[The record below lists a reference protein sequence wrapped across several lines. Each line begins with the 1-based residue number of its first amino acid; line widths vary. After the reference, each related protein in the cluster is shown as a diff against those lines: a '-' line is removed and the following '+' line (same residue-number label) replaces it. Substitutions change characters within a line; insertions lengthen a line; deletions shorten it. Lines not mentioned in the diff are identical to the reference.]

1 VISSLEDTKV
11 RNAKPQKKDYRLTD
25 GHGLHLFVK
34 TNGAKLWR
42 WRYDFEGKEK
52 LMSIGAYPAVTLTAA
67 REAHEKAR
75 KVLAGGADPM
85 VEKKE
90 EEQKEAAQLQATSAV
105 LHPFRDL
112 AMQWFDWWKIGLND
126 RYVAYVKSRMEADIL
141 SALGNSD
148 INEITPA
155 QVVSMVLAIEA
166 RGAEDVARRALQTTD
181 QIFRWG
187 RTRGQALHNPAG
199 AFKPKDIL
207 KKMERENFKRIDLRK
222 LPELVRKIHYYNG
235 SPVTRLA
242 LKLITLTFLR
252 TSEMI
257 GGDWSEINWEE
268 NLWDMKSH
276 KRPHIV
282 PLSLRSRLNERGWR
296 HASQVCR

>member
-1 VISSLEDTKV
+1 MRLTDTKV
-11 RNAKPQKKDYRLTD
+11 RNAKPQEKDYRLTD

-52 LMSIGAYPAVTLTAA
+52 LMSFGAYPAVTLTAA

-75 KVLAGGADPM
+75 KVLAGGVDPM

-90 EEQKEAAQLQATSAV
+90 EEQKEAAQSQATSAV

-207 KKMERENFKRIDLRK
+207 KKMERENFKRIDRK
-222 LPELVRKIHYYNG
+222 RQTNAFRI
-235 SPVTRLA
+235 
-242 LKLITLTFLR
+242 
-252 TSEMI
+252 I
-257 GGDWSEINWEE
+257 GGCFTTQAAG
-268 NLWDMKSH
+268 
-276 KRPHIV
+276 V
-282 PLSLRSRLNERGWR
+282 RSAKL
-296 HASQVCR
+296 